1 MRGADGGRADG
12 AARRRVRAAL
22 ALGVALAA
30 LALAACGGGEGGAAR
45 ELDFSARA
53 VGEAFDPAMQPQ
65 VVNSALAVGPNR
77 IVVGLFNAERELV
90 QDAEG
95 VLRLYRLGEDDR
107 GTLEGEYPLRRASI
121 AMPEKHAHDGGEA
134 HGHEEPF
141 ATVYVVRAD
150 LPAAGRWGVA
160 LAVDA
165 GGQRRDPLLA
175 SPVTVLERT
184 PEPGIGDPLPAS
196 AHLTLRDVD
205 DPSEV
210 SSAPEP
216 IAALNELTVAEALAT
231 GQPVLVAVA
240 TPAFCQS
247 RFCGPLLD
255 EVVYPLY
262 GEFADRVAFVHV
274 EPFSIPEA
282 REGRLVA
289 VPLMAE
295 WRLLTEPWIFVAGRD
310 GRVAAK
316 FEGIASIEE
325 VRETLAALV
334 AEG

>member
-1 MRGADGGRADG
+1 MRLGG
-12 AARRRVRAAL
+12 AL
-22 ALGVALAA
+22 AAVLAA
-30 LALAACGGGEGGAAR
+30 LALAACGGEGGAAR
-45 ELDFSARA
+45 DLDFSARA

-77 IVVGLFNAERELV
+77 ITIGLFNAGRELV

-107 GTLEGEYPLRRASI
+107 GALEGEYPLRRASI
-121 AMPEKHAHDGGEA
+121 AAQET
-134 HGHEEPF
+134 HGHAGDGAHEHDEEPF
-141 ATVYVVRAD
+141 ATVYVARAD

-160 LAVDA
+160 LAVEA
-165 GGQRRDPLLA
+165 GGRRYDPLLA
-175 SPVTVLERT
+175 APVTVLERT

-196 AHLTLRDVD
+196 THLTLRDVD
-205 DPSEV
+205 DVSEV

-216 IAALNELTVAEALAT
+216 IAALSEPTVAEALAS
-231 GQPVLVAVA
+231 GQPVLVAIA

-255 EVVYPLY
+255 QVVYPLY
-262 GEFADRVAFVHV
+262 GEFAGRVRFVHV
-274 EPFSIPEA
+274 EPFDLAEA
-282 REGRLVA
+282 RRGRLVA

-325 VRETLAALV
+325 VRETLSALV

>member
-1 MRGADGGRADG
+1 MASLLKKPEVTNG
-12 AARRRVRAAL
+12 
-22 ALGVALAA
+22 
-30 LALAACGGGEGGAAR
+30 
-45 ELDFSARA
+45 SA
-53 VGEAFDPAMQPQ
+53 
-65 VVNSALAVGPNR
+65 
-77 IVVGLFNAERELV
+77 
-90 QDAEG
+90 
-95 VLRLYRLGEDDR
+95 
-107 GTLEGEYPLRRASI
+107 T
-121 AMPEKHAHDGGEA
+121 
-134 HGHEEPF
+134 
-141 ATVYVVRAD
+141 
-150 LPAAGRWGVA
+150 
-160 LAVDA
+160 
-165 GGQRRDPLLA
+165 
-175 SPVTVLERT
+175 
-184 PEPGIGDPLPAS
+184 
-196 AHLTLRDVD
+196 
-205 DPSEV
+205 
-210 SSAPEP
+210 SAPEP

-255 EVVYPLY
+255 QVVYPLY
-262 GEFADRVAFVHV
+262 GEFAGSVVFVHV

-282 REGRLVA
+282 RAGRLVA